1 VTYDEWAML
10 VEELN
15 MAYPHQQIDQFT
27 AEVWFRALKDYTLAE
42 LSRALERCLREREFI
57 STYALAEAVKD
68 DRRERSAVRSTVL
81 PLPATKAPPPL
92 EWIEIRKTLER
103 SKLLPGH
110 PDHLPGPE
118 ARKRIDQLARDRD
131 ARMAEGTTAPRRERP

>member
-1 VTYDEWAML
+1 ML

-27 AEVWFRALKDYTLAE
+27 AEVWYRALKDYTLAE

-68 DRRERSAVRSTVL
+68 ERRERLATRSTVL
-81 PLPATKAPPPL
+81 PLPAKGVGMPPETKEA
-92 EWIEIRKTLER
+92 IEVLKR
-103 SKLLPGH
+103 SLLLPDD
-110 PDHLPGPE
+110 PNYLPGPK
-118 ARKRIDQLARDRD
+118 ARQRVDQLGDYLAARL
-131 ARMAEGTTAPRRERP
+131 AEGTTAPRRERP

>member
-1 VTYDEWAML
+1 ML

-68 DRRERSAVRSTVL
+68 ERRERSATRSTVL
-81 PLPATKAPPPL
+81 PMPATKATAPP
-92 EWIEIRKTLER
+92 EMDEIIAEIKRATAMPGDPGYGL
-103 SKLLPGH
+103 KL
-110 PDHLPGPE
+110 E
-118 ARKRIDQLARDRD
+118 ARRRVEELIGYHLARL
-131 ARMAEGTTAPRRERP
+131 AEGTTAPRRERP